1 MEAKQVTVDGE
12 KWFLMRVPLGVMSTE
27 YYLWK
32 REGKLVRV
40 VKFHWCF
47 HRGPSKKELA
57 RMVFG
62 REPDVWRLTVLA
74 DVFRF
79 IARCL
84 EDEPK

>member
-1 MEAKQVTVDGE
+1 MKARQVTVDGE
-12 KWFLMRVPLGVMSTE
+12 KWYQMRVPLGVMITD

-32 REGKLVRV
+32 RERDVVRMI
-40 VKFHWCF
+40 KFHWCF

-62 REPDVWRLTVLA
+62 REPDVWRLTIPV
-74 DVFRF
+74 DIFRF

-84 EDEPK
+84 EDTIL